1 MRKLSLNAAGPLVL
15 ALALAALPAAAQ
27 TYAELFQQAA
37 TAYGQQEWPRC
48 AGLFA
53 SAAKAATHDSEAA
66 RAFFA
71 AAACSAAAGDKEAAF
86 GHLHKAAEKGHR
98 DVDRATS
105 NPQVE
110 PLRGDP
116 RWKTFLAGVEAR
128 AADYKKGSN
137 AELERLYTED
147 QADRTEGP
155 NAKIDWEAV
164 SKRDEQRRK
173 RVLEILEAGGAKTAA
188 DYHHAAMVFQHG
200 STLEDYDRAHKLA
213 AKAAELDPEHPGAK
227 WLAAAAKDRWLMN
240 QGKPQLYGTQFKMVD
255 GKWVLWD
262 VDPSVTDEERAKW
275 DVPPLAV
282 AKKRAEELN
291 AQRQQ

>member
-1 MRKLSLNAAGPLVL
+1 MRKRSLNVAGPLVF
-15 ALALAALPAAAQ
+15 ALALVALPAAAQ
-27 TYAELFQQAA
+27 TYAELFQQATA
-37 TAYGQQEWPRC
+37 AYGQQEWPRC
-48 AGLFA
+48 ASLFA
-53 SAAKAATHDSEAA
+53 SAARAATHDSEAA

-71 AAACSAAAGDKEAAF
+71 AAACSTGAGDKEAAF
-86 GHLHKAAEKGHR
+86 GYLDQAAEKGHR
-98 DVDRATS
+98 DVERATG
-105 NPQVE
+105 NPQIE
-110 PLRGDP
+110 PLRSDP
-116 RWKTFLAGVEAR
+116 RWKAFLAGVEAR
-128 AADYKKGSN
+128 SEAYKKGSN

-147 QADRTEGP
+147 QADRAQGP

-164 SKRDEQRRK
+164 SKRDEERRK

-200 STLEDYDRAHKLA
+200 DTLDDYDRAHKLA

-275 DVPPLAV
+275 DCPPLEV
-282 AKKRAEELN
+282 ARKRAEELN
-291 AQRQQ
+291 AQRQ